1 MEFRQIYDSLY
12 DEVQQRFGDSG
23 GCHDFDH
30 TLRVVRNAMLLCKEL
45 PDADRQI
52 VLLAALLHDIARAEE
67 DACKGSA
74 DHAELGAAMVPALL
88 EPYGVEPERIRQVA
102 EAVRTHRYRGTNRPA
117 SLEAEIVY
125 DADKLDSLGAVGIGR
140 SFLFAGKEGARL
152 HNDART
158 ALASA
163 PYSREDTAYREYLVK
178 LRKLPM
184 AMLTRPA
191 WKIANERAEFMKQFF
206 KVLDQETDHRRE
218 VTMKLECPYCW
229 QHYEIAKNDMNRELV
244 CINCEQTFRVQDAL
258 VIDSR
263 SGHKKITTWL
273 LGGMGV
279 LIILLLLLNIWSWH
293 RSGAAP
299 AKSAPTASAAA
310 EPSVRVVSPQTDLQT
325 VIAPLYRTLKEFR
338 TENEKLAKQITV
350 LEQARQ
356 DLSERLEKAEKQ
368 LTANTGKEQ
377 AAATEE
383 SLNTMSIKI
392 EGANAQIKLLD
403 EYHKQLL
410 KGLTDLRTELTAM
423 NLSDRLTNLEK
434 KADEFDLNPIY
445 RRLDK
450 LDALVNAIR
459 TVQ

>member
-12 DEVQQRFGDSG
+12 DEVQTRFGRNG

-30 TLRVVRNAMLLCKEL
+30 TLRVVRNAMQLCKKL
-45 PDADRQI
+45 PEANRQT

-67 DACKGSA
+67 DASKGAA
-74 DHAELGAAMVPALL
+74 DHAELGAAMVPELL
-88 EPYGVEPERIRQVA
+88 TPYDLPQEQVAHIA
-102 EAVRTHRYRGTNRPA
+102 EAVRTHRYRGGDRPA
-117 SLEAEIVY
+117 TLEAEIVY

-140 SFLFAGKEGARL
+140 AFLFAGKEGARL

-158 ALASA
+158 ALASE
-163 PYSREDTAYREYLVK
+163 PYSLEDTAYREYLVK
-178 LRKLPM
+178 LRKLPE

-191 WKIANERAEFMKQFF
+191 WLLARQRAAFMKQFF
-206 KVLDQETDHRRE
+206 MVLDKETDNRKE
-218 VTMKLECPYCW
+218 SKMKLECPYCW
-229 QHYEIAKNDMNRELV
+229 QHYEIAKSDMNRELV
-244 CINCEQTFRVQDAL
+244 CINCEQSFRVQDAL
-258 VIDSR
+258 VIDSQSR
-263 SGHKKITTWL
+263 RNALPWI

-279 LIILLLLLNIWSWH
+279 MLVLLLGLNLWTWLRAGS
-293 RSGAAP
+293 SKVDAASQQP
-299 AKSAPTASAAA
+299 AVQTAVQPAA
-310 EPSVRVVSPQTDLQT
+310 PQTDLQT

-338 TENEKLAKQITV
+338 TENEKLSKQIAV

-356 DLSERLEKAEKQ
+356 DLAERLEKAEKQ
-368 LTANTGKEQ
+368 VAANAGSER

-383 SLNTMSIKI
+383 SINTLTIKI
-392 EGANAQIKLLD
+392 ESANAQIKLLD

-410 KGLTDLRTELTAM
+410 KGLTDLRTELHAM
-423 NLSDRLTNLEK
+423 NIAERLTNLEK
-434 KADEFDLNPIY
+434 KADEFDLGPVY